1 MIFNM
6 SGGGGAALNF
16 KVMGG
21 TAEPS
26 NPAENT
32 IWIDTDAKITGWLF
46 SSHQPE
52 NPAEGMVWIATGSA
66 SNAEFNALKKNNI
79 TVYPLSAKQYIDG
92 TWVNKTAKTYQN
104 GAWVDWWDVTAWIYH
119 NSREYTGTWSA
130 KAWARKSDSS
140 VSKYTPSLSFG
151 GMGMNFSYNGYVEAV
166 GTVCNNAL
174 LDLSDKTKITVV
186 IANVSSNASELNMI
200 VTDTLKDG
208 YNSLASKEKVTAA
221 GTYTID
227 VSNISSGYFV
237 FHMYNIGEYAISS
250 IRIE

>member
-79 TVYPLSAKQYIDG
+79 TVYPLSAKQLI
-92 TWVNKTAKTYQN
+92 N
-104 GAWVDWWDVTAWIYH
+104 GAWVDKEAKSYQDGAWVDWLTYLFRETAGQVVPFTSTKETNGSVTI
-119 NSREYTGTWSA
+119 GTRSIVLNYSSETNGQVVLRTTNTVDLTKA
-130 KAWARKSDSS
+130 KKLVFDAVCTKTQDNDFTLATFLVNSS
-140 VSKYTPSLSFG
+140 VPTAG
-151 GMGMNFSYNGYVEAV
+151 VR
-166 GTVCNNAL
+166 
-174 LDLSDKTKITVV
+174 
-186 IANVSSNASELNMI
+186 
-200 VTDTLKDG
+200 
-208 YNSLASKEKVTAA
+208 YNSFAA
-221 GTYTID
+221 YAVMQADNVRRQYAIDINGFTGQYYVGAKGLIGGTI
-227 VSNISSGYFV
+227 
-237 FHMYNIGEYAISS
+237 YNIWLE
-250 IRIE
+250 